1 MTCQDP
7 SYRTDGDRWLFTR
20 KGNSLAEAVFTPTP
34 PPISLP
40 FLRYFPQDRW
50 KRESDTLKWD
60 RKPLSMSQ
68 KTELHFFIWS
78 KSLL

>member
-7 SYRTDGDRWLFTR
+7 SYRTDGDRWLFVR
-20 KGNSLAEAVFTPTP
+20 KNSLAEAGSEVVFTPTL

-40 FLRYFPQDRW
+40 FLRYFPQGRW
-50 KRESDTLKWD
+50 KRESDTLKLD

-68 KTELHFFIWS
+68 KTELHFFI
-78 KSLL
+78 